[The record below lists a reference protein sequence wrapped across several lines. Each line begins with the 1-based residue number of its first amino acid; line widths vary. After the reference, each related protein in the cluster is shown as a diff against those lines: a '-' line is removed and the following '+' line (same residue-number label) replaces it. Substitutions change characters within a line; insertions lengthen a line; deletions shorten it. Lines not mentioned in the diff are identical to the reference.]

1 MEPPPG
7 EPIFQDEGLTLHRIL
22 PGHVEELL
30 AEGTLAQ
37 YADALVCGGARF
49 PLSEIAN
56 MAMVKANILLFS
68 RGDDY
73 YEIRTGGE
81 VCLRKYLLYRQSRA

>member
-1 MEPPPG
+1 MTRLLGDVMEKVG
-7 EPIFQDEGLTLHRIL
+7 IRLFD
-22 PGHVEELL
+22 HVICG
-30 AEGTLAQ
+30 ADGTYSFAIE
-37 YADALVCGGARF
+37 
-49 PLSEIAN
+49 SAN
-56 MAMVKANILLFS
+56 VSVKANILLFS